1 MKILRVM
8 LLAASCVVVAPAFAQ
23 TAGNTPNT
31 GPQGSGNF
39 VAGQPPPEAPVGFVA
54 GKPAGEGTGFVKGK
68 GENTSDT
75 AGTNSYADLV
85 ASVMPSVVNIT
96 IKGMGDN
103 VKIGEKGDDFA
114 RYVVELVGAG
124 SIVDSTGIVVTN
136 KHVVHNAYE
145 ITVTLHD
152 GSTFRAQLLGMGTGN
167 DLAILKIDAGR
178 PLPAAKIGDSDELRV
193 GDRVMAVGNPLGLN
207 SSVSTGVVSGLHRR
221 IFSGILMQNALG
233 EFIQTDASI
242 NHGNSG
248 GPLFNMK
255 GEVVGIDNQIY
266 SDTTG
271 GGSIG
276 IGFAI
281 PSNDARVLVEQV
293 LKHGQIRLGWLGMR
307 LQTIT
312 PAMSEAL
319 SLSKQTGAIVAA
331 IAPSGAGAEAG
342 LKTGDIVLAFDGQE
356 VVDSRKLD
364 RAALLSIGQTM
375 QLSVW
380 RDGSIRTVPITV
392 KEYPQDVWVSYKNE
406 NMKEIVFTKISDAGI
421 FVSDLTD
428 DLRAQFG
435 LDPSVTGP
443 VVTEVANNTAASGAG
458 IRPGDLIQKVQG
470 SDVRSRGEMQ
480 ARLKEVSEK
489 GQRNAILLI
498 GVGENSRW
506 VTLPL
511 RL

>member
-1 MKILRVM
+1 MPVSL
-8 LLAASCVVVAPAFAQ
+8 
-23 TAGNTPNT
+23 
-31 GPQGSGNF
+31 
-39 VAGQPPPEAPVGFVA
+39 PEGTIGFVA
-54 GKPAGEGTGFVKGK
+54 GKPEGEGAGFIKGTKKNTGDIAPANAA
-68 GENTSDT
+68 EP
-75 AGTNSYADLV
+75 NSYADLV

-96 IKGMGDN
+96 IKGMGEK
-103 VKIGEKGDDFA
+103 VKIGEKGDDYA
-114 RYVVELVGAG
+114 RYLVELVGSG
-124 SIVDSTGIVVTN
+124 SIVNSTGIIVTN
-136 KHVVHNAYE
+136 KHVVNNAYV

-152 GSTFRAQLLGMGTGN
+152 GDAFRAQLLGMGSGN
-167 DLAILKIDAGR
+167 DLAMLKIDAGR
-178 PLPAAKIGDSDELRV
+178 PLPAAKIGNSDELRV

-255 GEVVGIDNQIY
+255 GEIVGVDNQIY
-266 SDTTG
+266 SDTKG

-281 PSNDARVLVEQV
+281 PSNDARLLVEQV
-293 LKHGQIRLGWLGMR
+293 RKYGQIRMGWLGMR

-312 PAMSEAL
+312 PAMAEAL
-319 SLSKQTGAIVAA
+319 SLPKRTGAIVAA
-331 IAPSGAGAEAG
+331 LAPSGSGAEAG
-342 LKTGDIVLAFDGQE
+342 LKTGDIIQAFDGQE

-364 RAALLSIGQTM
+364 RAALLSIGQTV

-406 NMKEIVFTKISDAGI
+406 KMKDLVFTKISDAGI
-421 FVSDLTD
+421 LVSDLTD
-428 DLRAQFG
+428 ELRAQFG
-435 LDPSVTGP
+435 LAASVTGP
-443 VVTEVANNTAASGAG
+443 VITEVADNTAASGAG
-458 IRPGDLIQKVQG
+458 IHQGDVIQKVQG
-470 SDVRSRGEMQ
+470 SDVRSRAEVRE
-480 ARLKEVSEK
+480 RLKELSEK
-489 GQRNAILLI
+489 GLRNAILLI